1 MNKQLCVM
9 VLVALSLGTSFL
21 ARAEEGRA
29 RDEII
34 DPAVAAQDPDFAI
47 QGEYLGEGVLPDGTQ
62 GKVGVQVVAR
72 GGGQFEA
79 FILVGGL
86 PGEGWDR
93 SRPRIAGKA
102 VREDG
107 KVSVQA
113 EGWQGVIENGE
124 MTLKHE
130 KGKIKLK
137 RVERKSPTLGQK
149 PPEGAIVLF
158 DGRNADAFDQ
168 GTVLPDGSLLSGV
181 TTKQGFGSYTL
192 HLEFRLSWMPRALG
206 QARSNSGVY
215 LHDCYE
221 VQVLDSFG
229 LTGEDNECGGIYKV
243 KAPDVNMCLPPLVW
257 QTYDIEFTAPKYEN
271 GQKVANARLTV
282 RHNGVVIH
290 DNLELPGATPGRQQE
305 GPAPRPIHLQAH
317 GNRVTYRNI
326 WLVPKD

>member
-1 MNKQLCVM
+1 MNRQLCWVM
-9 VLVALSLGTSFL
+9 VVALIASANLL
-21 ARAEEGRA
+21 AQAEERRA

-47 QGEYLGEGVLPDGTQ
+47 QGEYLGEGVLPDGSQ
-62 GKVGVQVVAR
+62 GKLGVQVVAR
-72 GGGQFEA
+72 GDGKFEV

-93 SRPRIAGKA
+93 NHPRLPGKA
-102 VREDG
+102 TREDG
-107 KVSVQA
+107 KTSVQA
-113 EGWQGVIENGE
+113 EDWQGVIENGE

-130 KGKIKLK
+130 KGEIKLK
-137 RVERKSPTLGQK
+137 RVERKSPTLDQK
-149 PPEGAIVLF
+149 PPEGAVVLF
-158 DGRNADAFDQ
+158 DGKNTDAFDN
-168 GTVLPDGSLLSGV
+168 GTLLPDGSLLSGV
-181 TTKQGFGSYTL
+181 TTKQGFGSYKL

-206 QARSNSGVY
+206 QARSNSGMY

-243 KAPDVNMCLPPLVW
+243 KSPDVNMCLPPLVW
-257 QTYDIEFTAPKYEN
+257 QTYDVEFTAPKYEN
-271 GQKVANARLTV
+271 GQKVANARLTL

-290 DNLELPGATPGRQQE
+290 DNLELPTATPGRQAE

-317 GNRVTYRNI
+317 GNRVVYRNI